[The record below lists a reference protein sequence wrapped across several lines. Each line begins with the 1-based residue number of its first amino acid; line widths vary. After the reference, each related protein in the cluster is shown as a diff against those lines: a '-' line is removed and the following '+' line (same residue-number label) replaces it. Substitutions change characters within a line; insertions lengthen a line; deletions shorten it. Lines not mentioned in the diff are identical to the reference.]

1 MKLRKNGKKIFLLAA
16 LLFTISVIVYESIRS
31 TKNDMNGADM
41 IYGFGDSE
49 PETLSAE
56 DMAEYM
62 FTKTEDEEK
71 IWGTSKI
78 CNIYGYSEYEKMPL
92 AYGQMQTLFGEP
104 LYETENVESQ
114 YEYIIAVTDKEG
126 TVTYLTV
133 YSGPSGPA
141 IGGREGDERAAS
153 ALLTYI
159 CSAEASDYDYEGYYM
174 DVPCK
179 VREGVQDGVPY
190 SWNEILNLTDEE
202 FSELY
207 RRVYGLDE

>member
-16 LLFTISVIVYESIRS
+16 LIFTISVIVYESIQS
-31 TKNDMNGADM
+31 TKNGMNGAAM
-41 IYGFGDSE
+41 IYGFEDSE

-56 DMAEYM
+56 DMAEYT

-78 CNIYGYSEYEKMPL
+78 CNIYGYNEYEKMPL

-141 IGGREGDERAAS
+141 IGGRTGDERAAS

-207 RRVYGLDE
+207 KRLYGLDE